1 MKKIIAT
8 LLMASLLAL
17 PAAAAVYVP
26 SAEHYHPEVIVTPGE
41 DDENPEWYAT
51 IQNDDDS
58 VHDYI
63 YVNGV
68 EELVVHFL
76 EDGTDDEGNREMVIF
91 GDGEHYFDRDAEDE
105 MEQRLTDAEDEL
117 LNGDLTEIIDNFADE
132 WENRVGS
139 PIENVHLVKVFDAC
153 VDEATA
159 QHFAEGRT
167 ILFDVKLDNLDPD
180 DKFVVIAKERGAEK
194 WTVVEYTINEEG
206 EIGLEMDICTTF
218 AILADSAANPVIDED
233 TPKSPQTGV
242 EAYTA
247 IFAASALV
255 LLGGAVVFGKKA
267 AKEN

>member
-8 LLMASLLAL
+8 LLMASLLTL
-17 PAAAAVYVP
+17 PAAAAIYVP
-26 SAEHYHPEVIVTPGE
+26 SAEHYHPEVIVNPE
-41 DDENPEWYAT
+41 DDENPEWYAS
-51 IQNDDDS
+51 IHEDDDS

-76 EDGTDDEGNREMVIF
+76 EDGTDDEGDREMIIF
-91 GDGEHYFDRDAEDE
+91 GDGEHHFDRDAEDE
-105 MEQRLTDAEDEL
+105 IEKLLTDAEDEL
-117 LNGDLTEIIDNFADE
+117 LNGDLTELIENFAEE

-167 ILFDVKLDNLDPD
+167 IRFDVKIDNLDPS
-180 DKFVVIAKERGAEK
+180 DKFVVIAKERGSDK
-194 WTVVEYTINEEG
+194 WTVVDYVIDENG
-206 EIGLEMDICTTF
+206 EITLDMEICTTF

-247 IFAASALV
+247 IFAAGALV